1 MEGNSMDWIKKHGET
16 LRNGLIGICMVGITV
31 FIWYSVGLYRQRKAT
46 EEMIAANR
54 ASQTQMSQQDASG
67 NPGSGSMDS
76 SSEGN
81 DGKLNSTGNA
91 STDDSGTLSSD
102 PSEAEEAQMGDYLVD
117 LSQDTVTWNGKTYR
131 RNTYIH
137 TILCLGIDR
146 TDDMVGTREPGK
158 AGQSDGIYLIAQD
171 TVRNQIK
178 ILMIPRDTMTRI
190 VITDLDNREL
200 GTRVDHLNTAYGYGD
215 GEKLSCD
222 LAKRAV
228 TNLLQGIPIDRY
240 MAVDIAVLSKL
251 NDAVGGVTVTI
262 PTDGMEKRDPAFV
275 KGTQVTLHGDQ
286 AEAFIRYRDIERD
299 NSALFRMNQHKE
311 YMEQFFQAVR
321 QKSKE
326 DSQIVT
332 EMFDMIQD
340 YMQTDMPKDEYM
352 KIAIDVLGNGSLGD
366 DNFRMIPGIGTATD
380 TYDEFHANIQQMIPI
395 LLQMFYREA

>member
-1 MEGNSMDWIKKHGET
+1 MDWLKKNREA
-16 LRNGLIGICMVGITV
+16 LRNALIGICMVGITV
-31 FIWYSVGLYRQRKAT
+31 FVWYSVGLYRQRRAT
-46 EEMIAANR
+46 EEMIATNR
-54 ASQTQMSQQDASG
+54 ANQTQMSQQQGSDGDSASGSPDSSSDGNTGNQENGASSSTDASG
-67 NPGSGSMDS
+67 TPGSDPASAN
-76 SSEGN
+76 SE
-81 DGKLNSTGNA
+81 
-91 STDDSGTLSSD
+91 
-102 PSEAEEAQMGDYLVD
+102 EAEMGDYLVD

-146 TDDMVGTREPGK
+146 TDDMVGTREPGE

-190 VITDLDNREL
+190 VITDKNNQEL
-200 GTRVDHLNTAYGYGD
+200 GTRVDHLNIAYGYGD

-240 MAVDIAVLSKL
+240 MAVDIVVLSKL

-311 YMEQFFQAVR
+311 YMEQFFKAVK

-332 EMFDMIQD
+332 NMFDMIQD
-340 YMQTDMPKDEYM
+340 YMQTDMPKNEYM
-352 KIAIDVLGNGSLGD
+352 KIAIDVLGSGNLGD
-366 DNFRMIPGIGTATD
+366 DNFRMIPGVGTATD

-395 LLQMFYREA
+395 LLQMFYREV

>member
-1 MEGNSMDWIKKHGET
+1 MDWLKKNREA
-16 LRNGLIGICMVGITV
+16 LRNALIGICMVGITV
-31 FIWYSVGLYRQRKAT
+31 FVWYSVGLYRQRRAT
-46 EEMIAANR
+46 EEMIATNR
-54 ASQTQMSQQDASG
+54 ANQTQMNQQQGSDGNSASGSPDSSSDGNTGNQENGASSSTDASG
-67 NPGSGSMDS
+67 TPGSDPGSAN
-76 SSEGN
+76 SE
-81 DGKLNSTGNA
+81 
-91 STDDSGTLSSD
+91 
-102 PSEAEEAQMGDYLVD
+102 EAEMGDYLVD
-117 LSQDTVTWNGKTYR
+117 LSQDMVTWNGKTYR

-146 TDDMVGTREPGK
+146 TDDMVGTREPGE

-190 VITDLDNREL
+190 VITDKNNQEL
-200 GTRVDHLNTAYGYGD
+200 GTRVDHLNIAYGYGD

-240 MAVDIAVLSKL
+240 MAVDIVVLSKL

-311 YMEQFFQAVR
+311 YMEQFFKAVK

-332 EMFDMIQD
+332 NMFDMIQD
-340 YMQTDMPKDEYM
+340 YMQTDMPKNEYM
-352 KIAIDVLGNGSLGD
+352 KIAIDVLGSGSLGD
-366 DNFRMIPGIGTATD
+366 DNFRMIPGVGTATD

-395 LLQMFYREA
+395 LLQMFYREV

>member
-1 MEGNSMDWIKKHGET
+1 MDWLKKNREA
-16 LRNGLIGICMVGITV
+16 LRNALIGICMVGITV
-31 FIWYSVGLYRQRKAT
+31 FVWYSVGLYRQRRAT
-46 EEMIAANR
+46 EEMIATNR
-54 ASQTQMSQQDASG
+54 ANQTQMSQQQGSDGDSASGSPDSSSDGNTGNQENGASSSTDASG
-67 NPGSGSMDS
+67 TPGSDPGSAN
-76 SSEGN
+76 SE
-81 DGKLNSTGNA
+81 
-91 STDDSGTLSSD
+91 
-102 PSEAEEAQMGDYLVD
+102 EAEMGDYLVD
-117 LSQDTVTWNGKTYR
+117 LSQDTVTWNGKAYR

-146 TDDMVGTREPGK
+146 TDDMVGTREPGE

-190 VITDLDNREL
+190 VITDKNNQEL
-200 GTRVDHLNTAYGYGD
+200 GTRVDHLNIAYGYGD

-240 MAVDIAVLSKL
+240 MAVDIVVLSKL

-262 PTDGMEKRDPAFV
+262 PTEGMEKRDPAFV

-311 YMEQFFQAVR
+311 YMEQFFKAVK

-332 EMFDMIQD
+332 NMFDMIQD

-352 KIAIDVLGNGSLGD
+352 KIAIDVLGSGSLGD
-366 DNFRMIPGIGTATD
+366 DNFRMIPGVGTATD

-395 LLQMFYREA
+395 LLQMFYREV

>member
-1 MEGNSMDWIKKHGET
+1 MDWLKKNREA
-16 LRNGLIGICMVGITV
+16 LRNALIGICMVGITV
-31 FIWYSVGLYRQRKAT
+31 FVWYSVGLYRQRRAT
-46 EEMIAANR
+46 EEMIATNR
-54 ASQTQMSQQDASG
+54 VNQTQMNQQQGSDGNSASGSPDSSSDGNTGNQENGASSSTDASG
-67 NPGSGSMDS
+67 TPGSDPGSAN
-76 SSEGN
+76 SE
-81 DGKLNSTGNA
+81 
-91 STDDSGTLSSD
+91 
-102 PSEAEEAQMGDYLVD
+102 EAEMGDYLVD
-117 LSQDTVTWNGKTYR
+117 LSQDMVTWNGKTYR

-146 TDDMVGTREPGK
+146 TDDMVGTREPGE

-190 VITDLDNREL
+190 VITDKNNQEL
-200 GTRVDHLNTAYGYGD
+200 GTRVDHLNIAYGYGD

-240 MAVDIAVLSKL
+240 MAVDIVVLSKL

-311 YMEQFFQAVR
+311 YMEQFFKAVK

-332 EMFDMIQD
+332 NMFDMIQD
-340 YMQTDMPKDEYM
+340 YMQTDMPKNEYM
-352 KIAIDVLGNGSLGD
+352 KIAIDVLGSGNLGD
-366 DNFRMIPGIGTATD
+366 DNFRMIPGVGTATD

-395 LLQMFYREA
+395 LLQMFYREV

>member
-1 MEGNSMDWIKKHGET
+1 MDWLKKNREA
-16 LRNGLIGICMVGITV
+16 LRNALIGICMVGITV
-31 FIWYSVGLYRQRKAT
+31 FVWYSVGLYRQRRAT
-46 EEMIAANR
+46 EEMIATNR
-54 ASQTQMSQQDASG
+54 ANQTQMSQQQGSDGDSASGSPDSSSDGNTGNQENGASSSTDASG
-67 NPGSGSMDS
+67 TPGSDPGSAN
-76 SSEGN
+76 SE
-81 DGKLNSTGNA
+81 
-91 STDDSGTLSSD
+91 
-102 PSEAEEAQMGDYLVD
+102 EAEMGDYLVD

-146 TDDMVGTREPGK
+146 TDDMVGTREPGE

-190 VITDLDNREL
+190 VITDKNNQEL
-200 GTRVDHLNTAYGYGD
+200 GTRVDHLNIAYGYGD

-240 MAVDIAVLSKL
+240 MAVDIVVLSKL

-311 YMEQFFQAVR
+311 YMEQFFKAVK

-332 EMFDMIQD
+332 NMFDMIQD

-352 KIAIDVLGNGSLGD
+352 KIAIDVLGSGSLGD
-366 DNFRMIPGIGTATD
+366 DNFRMIPGVGTATD

-395 LLQMFYREA
+395 LLQMFYREV

>member
-1 MEGNSMDWIKKHGET
+1 MDWLKKNREA
-16 LRNGLIGICMVGITV
+16 LRNALIGICMVGITV
-31 FIWYSVGLYRQRKAT
+31 FVWYSVGLYRQRRAT
-46 EEMIAANR
+46 EEMIATNR
-54 ASQTQMSQQDASG
+54 ANQTQMNQQQGSDGNSASGSPDSSSDGNTGNQENGASSSTDASG
-67 NPGSGSMDS
+67 TPGSDPGSAN
-76 SSEGN
+76 SE
-81 DGKLNSTGNA
+81 
-91 STDDSGTLSSD
+91 
-102 PSEAEEAQMGDYLVD
+102 EAEMGDYLVD
-117 LSQDTVTWNGKTYR
+117 LSQDMVTWNGKTYR

-146 TDDMVGTREPGK
+146 TDDMVGTREPGE

-190 VITDLDNREL
+190 VITDKNNQEL
-200 GTRVDHLNTAYGYGD
+200 GTRVDHLNIAYGYGD

-240 MAVDIAVLSKL
+240 MAVDIVVLSKL

-311 YMEQFFQAVR
+311 YMEQFFKAVK

-332 EMFDMIQD
+332 NMFDMIQD
-340 YMQTDMPKDEYM
+340 YMQTDMPKNEYM
-352 KIAIDVLGNGSLGD
+352 KIAIDVLESGNLGD
-366 DNFRMIPGIGTATD
+366 DNFRMIPGVGTATD

-395 LLQMFYREA
+395 LLQMFYREV

>member
-1 MEGNSMDWIKKHGET
+1 MDWLKKNREA
-16 LRNGLIGICMVGITV
+16 LRNALIGICMVGITV
-31 FIWYSVGLYRQRKAT
+31 FVWYSVGLYRQRRAT
-46 EEMIAANR
+46 EEMIATNR
-54 ASQTQMSQQDASG
+54 ANQTQMSQQQGSDGDSASGSPDSSSDGNTGNQENGASSSTDASG
-67 NPGSGSMDS
+67 TPGSDPGSAN
-76 SSEGN
+76 SE
-81 DGKLNSTGNA
+81 
-91 STDDSGTLSSD
+91 
-102 PSEAEEAQMGDYLVD
+102 EAEMGDYLVD

-146 TDDMVGTREPGK
+146 TDDMVGTREPGE

-178 ILMIPRDTMTRI
+178 ILMVPRDTMTRI
-190 VITDLDNREL
+190 VITDKNNQEL
-200 GTRVDHLNTAYGYGD
+200 GTRVDHLNIAYGYGD

-240 MAVDIAVLSKL
+240 MAVDIVVLSKL

-262 PTDGMEKRDPAFV
+262 PTEGMEKRDPAFV

-311 YMEQFFQAVR
+311 YMEQFFKAVK

-332 EMFDMIQD
+332 NMFDMIQD

-352 KIAIDVLGNGSLGD
+352 KIAIDVLGSGSLGD
-366 DNFRMIPGIGTATD
+366 DNFRMIPGVGTATD

-395 LLQMFYREA
+395 LLQMFYREV

>member
-1 MEGNSMDWIKKHGET
+1 MDWLKKNREA
-16 LRNGLIGICMVGITV
+16 LRNALIGICMVGITV
-31 FIWYSVGLYRQRKAT
+31 FVWYSVGLYRQRRAT
-46 EEMIAANR
+46 EEMIATNR
-54 ASQTQMSQQDASG
+54 ANQTQMSQQQGSDGDSASGSPDSSSDGNTGNQENGASSSTDASG
-67 NPGSGSMDS
+67 TPGSDPGSAN
-76 SSEGN
+76 SE
-81 DGKLNSTGNA
+81 
-91 STDDSGTLSSD
+91 
-102 PSEAEEAQMGDYLVD
+102 EAEMGDYLVD

-146 TDDMVGTREPGK
+146 TDDMVGTREPGE

-178 ILMIPRDTMTRI
+178 ILMIPRDTMIRI
-190 VITDLDNREL
+190 VITDKNNQEL
-200 GTRVDHLNTAYGYGD
+200 GTRVDHLNIAYGYGD

-240 MAVDIAVLSKL
+240 MAVDIVVLSKL

-262 PTDGMEKRDPAFV
+262 PTEGMEKRDPAFV

-311 YMEQFFQAVR
+311 YMEQFFKAVK

-332 EMFDMIQD
+332 NMFDMIQD

-352 KIAIDVLGNGSLGD
+352 KIAIDVLGSGSLGD
-366 DNFRMIPGIGTATD
+366 DNFRMIPGVGTATD

-395 LLQMFYREA
+395 LLQMFYREV

>member
-1 MEGNSMDWIKKHGET
+1 MDWLKKNREA
-16 LRNGLIGICMVGITV
+16 LRNALIGICMVGITV
-31 FIWYSVGLYRQRKAT
+31 FVWYSVGLYRQRRAT
-46 EEMIAANR
+46 EEMIATNR
-54 ASQTQMSQQDASG
+54 ANQTQMSQQQGSDGNSASGSPNSSNDGNTGNLENGASSSTDASG
-67 NPGSGSMDS
+67 VPGTDSGSAN
-76 SSEGN
+76 SE
-81 DGKLNSTGNA
+81 
-91 STDDSGTLSSD
+91 
-102 PSEAEEAQMGDYLVD
+102 EAEMGDYLVD

-146 TDDMVGTREPGK
+146 TDDMVGTREPGE

-190 VITDLDNREL
+190 VITDKNNQEL

-240 MAVDIAVLSKL
+240 MAVDIVVLSKL

-275 KGTQVTLHGDQ
+275 KGAQVTLHGDQ

-311 YMEQFFQAVR
+311 YMEQFFKAVK

-332 EMFDMIQD
+332 NMFDMIQD

-352 KIAIDVLGNGSLGD
+352 KIAIDVLGSGSLGD
-366 DNFRMIPGIGTATD
+366 DNFRMIPGVGTATD

-395 LLQMFYREA
+395 LLQMFYREV

>member
-1 MEGNSMDWIKKHGET
+1 MDWLKKNREA
-16 LRNGLIGICMVGITV
+16 LRNALIGICMVGITV
-31 FIWYSVGLYRQRKAT
+31 FVWYSVGLYRQRRAT
-46 EEMIAANR
+46 EEMIATNR
-54 ASQTQMSQQDASG
+54 ANQTQMSQQQGSDGDSASGSPDSSSDGNTGNQENGASSSTDASG
-67 NPGSGSMDS
+67 TPGSDPGSAN
-76 SSEGN
+76 SE
-81 DGKLNSTGNA
+81 
-91 STDDSGTLSSD
+91 
-102 PSEAEEAQMGDYLVD
+102 EAEMGDYLVD

-146 TDDMVGTREPGK
+146 TDDMVGTREPGE

-190 VITDLDNREL
+190 VITDKNNQEL
-200 GTRVDHLNTAYGYGD
+200 GTRVDHLNIAYGYGD

-228 TNLLQGIPIDRY
+228 MNLLQGIPIDRY
-240 MAVDIAVLSKL
+240 MAVDIVVLSKL

-262 PTDGMEKRDPAFV
+262 PTAGMEKRDPAFV

-311 YMEQFFQAVR
+311 YMEQFFKAVK

-332 EMFDMIQD
+332 NMFDMIQD

-352 KIAIDVLGNGSLGD
+352 KIAIDVLGSGSLGD
-366 DNFRMIPGIGTATD
+366 DNFRMIPGVGTATD

-395 LLQMFYREA
+395 LLQMFYREV

>member
-1 MEGNSMDWIKKHGET
+1 MDWLKKNREA
-16 LRNGLIGICMVGITV
+16 LRNALIGICMVGITV
-31 FIWYSVGLYRQRKAT
+31 FVWYSVGLYRQRRAT
-46 EEMIAANR
+46 EEMIATNR
-54 ASQTQMSQQDASG
+54 ANQTQMSQQQGSDGDSASGSPDLSSDGNTGNQENGASSSTDASG
-67 NPGSGSMDS
+67 TPGSDPGSAN
-76 SSEGN
+76 SE
-81 DGKLNSTGNA
+81 
-91 STDDSGTLSSD
+91 
-102 PSEAEEAQMGDYLVD
+102 EAEMGDYLVD

-146 TDDMVGTREPGK
+146 TDDMVGTREPGE

-190 VITDLDNREL
+190 VITDKNNQEL
-200 GTRVDHLNTAYGYGD
+200 GTRVDHLNIAYGYGD

-228 TNLLQGIPIDRY
+228 MNLLQGIPIDRY
-240 MAVDIAVLSKL
+240 MAVDIVVLSKL

-262 PTDGMEKRDPAFV
+262 PTEGMEKRDPAFV

-311 YMEQFFQAVR
+311 YMEQFFKAVK

-332 EMFDMIQD
+332 NMFDMIQD

-352 KIAIDVLGNGSLGD
+352 KIAIDVLGSGSLGD
-366 DNFRMIPGIGTATD
+366 DNFRMIPGVGTATD

-395 LLQMFYREA
+395 LLQMFYREV

>member
-1 MEGNSMDWIKKHGET
+1 MDWLKKNREA
-16 LRNGLIGICMVGITV
+16 LRNALIGICMVGITV
-31 FIWYSVGLYRQRKAT
+31 FVWYSVGLYRQRRAT
-46 EEMIAANR
+46 EEMIATNR
-54 ASQTQMSQQDASG
+54 ANQTQMNQQQGSDGNSASG
-67 NPGSGSMDS
+67 SPDS
-76 SSEGN
+76 SSDGN
-81 DGKLNSTGNA
+81 TGNQENGA
-91 STDDSGTLSSD
+91 SSSTEASGTPGSD
-102 PSEAEEAQMGDYLVD
+102 PGSANSEEAEMGDYLVD
-117 LSQDTVTWNGKTYR
+117 LSQDMVTWNGKTYR

-146 TDDMVGTREPGK
+146 TDDMVGTREPGE

-190 VITDLDNREL
+190 VITDKNNQEL
-200 GTRVDHLNTAYGYGD
+200 GTRVDHLNIAYGYGD

-240 MAVDIAVLSKL
+240 MAVDIVVLSKL

-311 YMEQFFQAVR
+311 YMEQFFKAVK

-332 EMFDMIQD
+332 NMFDMIQD
-340 YMQTDMPKDEYM
+340 YMQTDMPKNEYM
-352 KIAIDVLGNGSLGD
+352 KIAIDVLGSGNLGD
-366 DNFRMIPGIGTATD
+366 DNFRMIPGVGTATD

-395 LLQMFYREA
+395 LLQMFYREV

>member
-1 MEGNSMDWIKKHGET
+1 MDWLKKNREA
-16 LRNGLIGICMVGITV
+16 LRNALIGICMVGITV
-31 FIWYSVGLYRQRKAT
+31 FVWYSVGLYRQRRAT
-46 EEMIAANR
+46 EEMIATNR
-54 ASQTQMSQQDASG
+54 ANQTQMSQQQGSDGDSASGSPDSSSDGNTGNQENGASSSTDASG
-67 NPGSGSMDS
+67 TPGSDPGSAN
-76 SSEGN
+76 SE
-81 DGKLNSTGNA
+81 
-91 STDDSGTLSSD
+91 
-102 PSEAEEAQMGDYLVD
+102 EAEMGDYLVD

-146 TDDMVGTREPGK
+146 TDDMVGTREPGE

-190 VITDLDNREL
+190 VITDKNNQEL
-200 GTRVDHLNTAYGYGD
+200 GTRVDHLNIAYGYGD

-228 TNLLQGIPIDRY
+228 MNLLQGIPIDRY
-240 MAVDIAVLSKL
+240 MAVDIVVLSKL

-311 YMEQFFQAVR
+311 YMEQFFKAVK

-326 DSQIVT
+326 DSQIVAN
-332 EMFDMIQD
+332 MFDMIQD

-352 KIAIDVLGNGSLGD
+352 KIAIDVLGSGSLGD
-366 DNFRMIPGIGTATD
+366 DNFRMIPGVGTATD

-395 LLQMFYREA
+395 LLQMFYREV

>member
-1 MEGNSMDWIKKHGET
+1 MDWLKKNREA
-16 LRNGLIGICMVGITV
+16 LRNALIGICMVGITV
-31 FIWYSVGLYRQRKAT
+31 FVWYSVGLYRQRRAT
-46 EEMIAANR
+46 EEMIATNR
-54 ASQTQMSQQDASG
+54 ANQTQMNQQQGSDGNSASGSPDSSSDGNTGNQKNGASSSTDASG
-67 NPGSGSMDS
+67 TPGSDPGSAN
-76 SSEGN
+76 SE
-81 DGKLNSTGNA
+81 
-91 STDDSGTLSSD
+91 
-102 PSEAEEAQMGDYLVD
+102 EAEMGDYLVD
-117 LSQDTVTWNGKTYR
+117 LSQDMVTWNGKTYR

-146 TDDMVGTREPGK
+146 TDDMVGTREPGE

-190 VITDLDNREL
+190 VITDKNNQEL
-200 GTRVDHLNTAYGYGD
+200 GTRVDHLNIAYGYGD

-240 MAVDIAVLSKL
+240 MAVDIVVLSKL

-311 YMEQFFQAVR
+311 YMEQFFKAVK

-332 EMFDMIQD
+332 NMFDMIQD
-340 YMQTDMPKDEYM
+340 YMQTDMPKNEYM
-352 KIAIDVLGNGSLGD
+352 KIAIDVLGSGNLGD
-366 DNFRMIPGIGTATD
+366 DNFRMIPGVGTATD

-395 LLQMFYREA
+395 LLQMFYREV

>member
-1 MEGNSMDWIKKHGET
+1 MDWLKKNREA
-16 LRNGLIGICMVGITV
+16 LRNALIGICMVGITV
-31 FIWYSVGLYRQRKAT
+31 FVWYSVGLYRQRRAT
-46 EEMIAANR
+46 EEMIATNR
-54 ASQTQMSQQDASG
+54 ANQTQMSQQQGSDGDSASGSPDSSSDGNTGNQENGASSATDASG
-67 NPGSGSMDS
+67 TPGSDPGSAN
-76 SSEGN
+76 SE
-81 DGKLNSTGNA
+81 
-91 STDDSGTLSSD
+91 
-102 PSEAEEAQMGDYLVD
+102 EAEMGDYLVD

-146 TDDMVGTREPGK
+146 TDDMVGTREPGE

-190 VITDLDNREL
+190 VITDKNNQEL
-200 GTRVDHLNTAYGYGD
+200 GTRVDHLNIAYGYGD

-228 TNLLQGIPIDRY
+228 MNLLQGIPIDRY
-240 MAVDIAVLSKL
+240 RAVDIVVLSKL

-311 YMEQFFQAVR
+311 YMEQFFKAVK

-332 EMFDMIQD
+332 NMFDMIQD

-352 KIAIDVLGNGSLGD
+352 KIAIDVLGSGSLGD
-366 DNFRMIPGIGTATD
+366 DNFRMIPGVGTATD

-395 LLQMFYREA
+395 LLQMFYREV